1 MCSRYDGTMT
11 WIPFFRISFFN
22 IDVEEE
28 EEEEVVVVVKGGL
41 RNVVEQPLTV
51 TADST
56 VAEVASL
63 MVESH
68 LHHLWYD
75 RMCAHL
81 SIFVV
86 VKFSTPEL
94 CWYTYAWMYVC
105 MHALI
110 VCPIVA
116 VV

>member
-1 MCSRYDGTMT
+1 MT
-11 WIPFFRISFFN
+11 WIPFFRISFLN
-22 IDVEEE
+22 TDVEEE
-28 EEEEVVVVVKGGL
+28 EEEGVVLVLVVVVEGGL
-41 RNVVEQPLTV
+41 RNVDEQPLTV

-81 SIFVV
+81 PIF
-86 VKFSTPEL
+86 E
-94 CWYTYAWMYVC
+94 A
-105 MHALI
+105 
-110 VCPIVA
+110 
-116 VV
+116 